1 MAVSRRC
8 QLRHTPFMPFSAAAK
23 ARVRF
28 SLASQIPPFYPLCT
42 GIRKAFR
49 GMEKSAEMATREQP
63 PKTRLVT
70 AQFQWFILV
79 LAASFTC
86 YRLVSAAVAP
96 DAAYVPDEV
105 LLAVMLVLL
114 VYLWVQQART
124 LSRLSKSEAALRDS
138 HVGML
143 TALVEAVEAK
153 DPYTRGH
160 SEQVRRLSVELA
172 KMLGLSSTSVN
183 VVSRAAA
190 LHDLGKIETPDAI
203 LHKNGPLTSEEWEI
217 LKKHPARTATIL
229 SSLDFLRDEVRAAV
243 LHHERYDGAGY
254 GVGLKGSQIP
264 IEASIIAVA
273 DMFDAMN
280 SDRPYRT
287 KLPRATILAELEK
300 TRGFQHPP
308 AVIDAF
314 LKVLESR
321 PELWIRT

>member
-1 MAVSRRC
+1 MTLQEGATEVTTPRPSGEKPVS
-8 QLRHTPFMPFSAAAK
+8 
-23 ARVRF
+23 
-28 SLASQIPPFYPLCT
+28 
-42 GIRKAFR
+42 
-49 GMEKSAEMATREQP
+49 
-63 PKTRLVT
+63 
-70 AQFQWFILV
+70 AQFQWFVLV
-79 LAASFTC
+79 LAAAFTA
-86 YRLVSAAVAP
+86 YRLISAVVAP
-96 DAAYVPDEV
+96 EAANYVPDVV
-105 LLAVMLVLL
+105 LLAVMLTLL
-114 VYLWVQQART
+114 VYLWATQARA
-124 LSRLSKSEAALRDS
+124 LSRLSKSEAALRES

-143 TALVEAVEAK
+143 AALVEAVEAK

-172 KMLGLSSTSVN
+172 KGLGLSTNSVN

-203 LHKNGPLTSEEWEI
+203 LHKQGPLTKEEWEI

-229 SSLDFLRDEVRAAV
+229 SSLDFLREEVRAAV

-264 IEASIIAVA
+264 IESSIIAVA

-287 KLPRATILAELEK
+287 KLPREAILAELEK
-300 TRGFQHPP
+300 TRGVQHPP
-308 AVIDAF
+308 AVVDAF
-314 LKVLESR
+314 LKVLTER